1 MNKKLIKENNKLIA
15 EFMGYKQFVYTNPW
29 NNQKEIYYHKTNKE
43 KEVLEQ
49 YAENYP
55 WMRNAGEKTILRELN
70 YHSDWNILMG
80 VVEKIENM
88 GYSPRIE
95 RVENGN
101 HFCWIWN
108 NKKPD
113 DNPDVAEYSD
123 KKIEAVYNSV
133 IKFIKN

>member
-15 EFMGYKQFVYTNPW
+15 EFMGYKQFVYISPW
-29 NNQKEIYYHKTNKE
+29 NNKKEIYYHKTNKD

-55 WMRNAGEKTILRELN
+55 WMKNSGGKTILKEFN
-70 YHSDWNILMG
+70 YHSDWNELMG
-80 VVEKIENM
+80 VVEKIESM
-88 GYSPRIE
+88 GYTPRIE
-95 RVENGN
+95 KLKNGN
-101 HFCWIWN
+101 QFCWIWD

-123 KKIEAVYNSV
+123 KKIEAVYKTV